1 MPEPVAPVTV
11 IQLSL
16 LTAVHVQFVPE
27 MTDNEP
33 VVAVCGT
40 ETVVGV
46 TVDVH
51 CASAART
58 SSVRAIAMM
67 IQKYRV
73 FMSSALSRQGHH
85 GRSNPVHTSSLSE
98 WPYVSMS

>member
-58 SSVRAIAMM
+58 SSVRAIATM

-73 FMSSALSRQGHH
+73 FISSVLNRQGHDR
-85 GRSNPVHTSSLSE
+85 RSNPLHTLSLCE
-98 WPYVSMS
+98 GPYLSTS